1 MNRPAATRSNPDRS
15 VERAFRLRGH
25 VVAGVDEV
33 GRGAIAGPLV
43 IAAVVM
49 PAEHTIPRIRD
60 SKLLSPAR
68 REVVAKAIREVAE
81 VGIGVAEVDEINRR
95 GLAACLRSA
104 ARRAL
109 NDLPSKPSHVLLDG
123 NHDYIGKGYTVHTIV
138 GGDQLE
144 QCIAA
149 ASVVAKVHRDALM
162 VDLTA
167 KHPRYGFE
175 WNKGY
180 GTEKHREAL
189 EEFGACKLHRT
200 SWKTFQQLSAK
211 GLPTKPALV
220 KPLTVK

>member
-1 MNRPAATRSNPDRS
+1 M
-15 VERAFRLRGH
+15 
-25 VVAGVDEV
+25 AGLDEV

-43 IAAVVM
+43 LAAVIM
-49 PAEHTIPRIRD
+49 PEQHAVPRIRD

-68 REVVAKAIREVAE
+68 REEVAKAIHEVAE

-104 ARRAL
+104 GRRAL
-109 NDLPSKPSHVLLDG
+109 NNLQSKPSHVLLDG
-123 NHDYIGKGYTVHTIV
+123 NHDFIGKGYTVRTII

-162 VDLTA
+162 VNLTS

-189 EEFGACKLHRT
+189 EEFGACKIHRT
-200 SWKTFQQLSAK
+200 SWKTFQKLSAQ

-220 KPLTVK
+220 KPLTAK